1 MYNDDKNNIPG
12 GQDGFEARPENT
24 DRLGAEEKA
33 PAEDL
38 TEKVNENT
46 ESFSE
51 TAQPTEEPEI
61 ITETENEA
69 AEEPEAE
76 PEAANEAAEEP
87 ETEPQ
92 AEENTAAAE
101 SGEETRIN
109 PDGTYR
115 HVYAEP
121 WREPVYTPTGE
132 DTGHVYSPSYY
143 NAKTYEHTSG
153 HINKYESQR
162 EQRERLLRQKQARK
176 MERKKR
182 GTGKKVMSAV
192 AVVLVCA
199 LISTLASVIT
209 ATSITRRSGSGSGGG
224 TGNQVVLGSSGS
236 DNGGNVQDN
245 VSVTGSE
252 LSGADIYSLA
262 CKQVVG
268 ITTPMTTTNVFG
280 QESSGAVTGSGFVIS
295 EDGYIMTNYHV
306 VQYYVEG
313 YSDELSVMFYDET
326 EYSGKVVGYDADND
340 IAIVKIDATGLSP
353 VTFGSNSG
361 MVVGEK
367 VYAVGNPLGELA
379 YTMTGGMISA
389 LDREIS
395 TGDSKINMFQID
407 AAVNSGNSGGPVY
420 NSKGEVVGVVTAKYS
435 STGVE
440 GLGFAI
446 PVDDAVNIATQII
459 ENGHVSKA
467 QLGVTVVNVSQVV
480 TDTAIEYWG
489 LPEGAWVYSVNSGSA
504 ADKAGLKPGDIIT
517 SVNGTAVTSTD
528 DLKAALKAYA
538 VGDTITLDVF
548 RSSSA
553 DQSGVENGNEL
564 QVDVTLEEAS
574 SGASVMG

>member
-1 MYNDDKNNIPG
+1 MYNDDKNNMPYD
-12 GQDGFEARPENT
+12 GQGDFENRREQAEDIT
-24 DRLGAEEKA
+24 DNAEAAADANNADIVNDAKTT
-33 PAEDL
+33 PAETTPVDAADA
-38 TEKVNENT
+38 EN
-46 ESFSE
+46 FSE
-51 TAQPTEEPEI
+51 PGEAKEEFSADNA
-61 ITETENEA
+61 ETEQQSADN
-69 AEEPEAE
+69 AETTQPR
-76 PEAANEAAEEP
+76 
-87 ETEPQ
+87 
-92 AEENTAAAE
+92 
-101 SGEETRIN
+101 EETTIN

-121 WREPVYTPTGE
+121 WREPIYKPTEE

-153 HINKYESQR
+153 HINKYDSQR
-162 EQRERLLRQKQARK
+162 EQRERILRQKQARK

-182 GTGKKVMSAV
+182 GTGKKVMA
-192 AVVLVCA
+192 AIALVLVCA

-209 ATSITRRSGSGSGGG
+209 ARSITRSSGSDNGG
-224 TGNQVVLGSSGS
+224 TGNQVVLGSSTTTES
-236 DNGGNVQDN
+236 STASDN

-313 YSDELSVMFYDET
+313 YSDELSVIFYDET
-326 EYSGKVVGYDADND
+326 EYSGTVVGYDADND
-340 IAIVKIDATGLSP
+340 IAIVKIDATGLTP
-353 VTFGSNSG
+353 VKFGSNSD
-361 MVVGEK
+361 MVVGEQ

-420 NSKGEVVGVVTAKYS
+420 DSKGEVVGVVTAKYS

-467 QLGVTVVNVSQVV
+467 QLGVTVVNVEQVV

-489 LPEGAWVYSVNSGSA
+489 LPEGAWVYSVNTGSA

-517 SVNGTAVTSTD
+517 AINGTDVEDTD
-528 DLKAALKAYA
+528 ELKAALKAYA

-548 RSSSA
+548 RSSS
-553 DQSGVENGNEL
+553 DGDHSGVGDGNEI
-564 QVDVTLEEAS
+564 QISVTLEEAS
-574 SGASVMG
+574 TDASVMG